1 MADKS
6 ENLVLDG
13 MTIASNVVE
22 TIVRLAAQE
31 VAGVEVSAPTPR
43 RLAAPATKPVD
54 VVVDGDGGLGVG
66 IHVKLAYGLKL
77 HETAELIQRAISD
90 ALTVQVGV
98 APAAVDVFID
108 SLEFE
113 K

>member
-6 ENLVLDG
+6 ENLVLEG
-13 MTIASNVVE
+13 LTIASNVVE

-31 VAGVEVSAPTPR
+31 VPGVEVGAPAPR
-43 RLAAPATKPVD
+43 RLVPATKPVE
-54 VVVDGDGGLGVG
+54 VVVDAEGRLEIGV
-66 IHVKLAYGLKL
+66 HVKLAYGLKL
-77 HETAELIQRAISD
+77 HATADLIQRAVVD

-98 APAAVDVFID
+98 APAAVNVFID
-108 SLEFE
+108 ALEFE